1 MASYHYYT
9 CWVSLLLHSHTP
21 PSPPTP
27 PKDYYH
33 PEANKTYQQT
43 MIDVVSSVKAQGIP
57 IQTLQFDVRVCVC
70 VCVCGTPFS
79 FSALT

>member
-1 MASYHYYT
+1 
-9 CWVSLLLHSHTP
+9 
-21 PSPPTP
+21 
-27 PKDYYH
+27 
-33 PEANKTYQQT
+33 

-70 VCVCGTPFS
+70 VCGTPFS